1 MEPTQR
7 SFSVPACLSHRT
19 GSLVALA
26 LLPAWLAFAEVPP
39 QASADDLLFRD
50 FFAMPVGPRGL
61 QPSEELLSLNGKV
74 VRMRG
79 YVAHQES
86 PTAGVFILS
95 PLPVELGDADE
106 GLADD
111 LPPAVVF
118 VHAGDRS
125 SPYIAGVVQVT
136 GTLEVGPQNE
146 ADGRVSQVRLVLYPD
161 RPDALVR
168 LTPPT
173 PADATASAGHS
184 S

>member
-1 MEPTQR
+1 MQQTKRPFPFATRVSKRAR
-7 SFSVPACLSHRT
+7 SMAA
-19 GSLVALA
+19 LV
-26 LLPAWLAFAEVPP
+26 LLPAWLAFADVPP
-39 QASADDLLFRD
+39 QASAEDLLFRD

-61 QPSEELLSLNGKV
+61 QPSEELLHLSGKV

-79 YVAHQES
+79 YVARQES

-118 VHAGDRS
+118 VHSGDRPA
-125 SPYIAGVVQVT
+125 PYVRGVVQVT

-146 ADGRVSQVRLVLYPD
+146 ADGRVSQVRLFLDPD

-168 LTPPT
+168 LAPQTA
-173 PADATASAGHS
+173 ADSTASAGHS